1 MPNWLDVNPRS
12 GVPLY
17 VQLVQQITHAME
29 IGILQT
35 GEQLPTVRQLASE
48 LTIAP
53 NTIVKAYD
61 ELAHLGLIE
70 SRQGVG
76 TIVTAN
82 LNGALRPHQLETIFE
97 RLDAL
102 VRDAAN
108 LGVSEQELRARFEAA
123 LARFYRG
130 VQGREGEGDTHDG
143 ATRATVDRQQ
153 FSRKE

>member
-29 IGILQT
+29 IGILQS
-35 GEQLPTVRQLASE
+35 GDQLPTVRQLASE

-82 LNGALRPHQLETIFE
+82 LNGALREQQRAALFE
-97 RLDAL
+97 RLRLL

-108 LGVSEQELRARFEAA
+108 LGVSEEDLSSRFNAE
-123 LARFYRG
+123 LARQYRPQPDD
-130 VQGREGEGDTHDG
+130 QGGE
-143 ATRATVDRQQ
+143 
-153 FSRKE
+153 E

>member
-12 GVPLY
+12 GVPIY
-17 VQLVQQITHAME
+17 VQLVQQITHALE

-35 GEQLPTVRQLASE
+35 GDQLPTVRLLASE

-61 ELAHLGLIE
+61 ELANLGLIE

-82 LNGALRPHQLETIFE
+82 LNAALRPQQVGALYE
-97 RLDAL
+97 RLHAL

-108 LGVSEQELRARFEAA
+108 LQVGEQELREQFNSA
-123 LARFYRG
+123 LSRYYSG
-130 VQGREGEGDTHDG
+130 VESGEGSEQDGRDTGNISYQHRLAG
-143 ATRATVDRQQ
+143 
-153 FSRKE
+153 KE

>member
-12 GVPLY
+12 GVPIY
-17 VQLVQQITHAME
+17 VQLVQQIKHALE
-29 IGILQT
+29 VGILQT
-35 GEQLPTVRQLASE
+35 GDQLPTVRQLASE

-61 ELAHLGLIE
+61 ELANLGLIE

-82 LNGALRPHQLETIFE
+82 LNGALRQQQLEALFE
-97 RLDAL
+97 RIRVL

-108 LGVSEQELRARFEAA
+108 LGVSEQALSERFEAE

-130 VQGREGEGDTHDG
+130 QQS
-143 ATRATVDRQQ
+143 RQE
-153 FSRKE
+153 R

>member
-29 IGILQT
+29 IGALQA
-35 GEQLPTVRQLASE
+35 GDQLPTVRQLASE

-61 ELAHLGLIE
+61 ELGRLGLIE

-82 LNGALRPHQLETIFE
+82 LNGALRPRQLEAFFE
-97 RLDAL
+97 RLHAL
-102 VRDAAN
+102 TRDAAN
-108 LGVSEQELRARFEAA
+108 LGISEQE
-123 LARFYRG
+123 
-130 VQGREGEGDTHDG
+130 
-143 ATRATVDRQQ
+143 
-153 FSRKE
+153 

>member
-12 GVPLY
+12 GVPIY

-35 GEQLPTVRQLASE
+35 GDQLPTVRQLASE

-61 ELAHLGLIE
+61 ELANLGLIE

-76 TIVTAN
+76 TIVTAH
-82 LNGALRPHQLETIFE
+82 LNGALRQHQLEALYE
-97 RLDAL
+97 RIRVL
-102 VRDAAN
+102 VRDAVN
-108 LGVSEQELRARFEAA
+108 LGVGEQELSERFESER
-123 LARFYRG
+123 ARFYRG
-130 VQGREGEGDTHDG
+130 QQKGQGG
-143 ATRATVDRQQ
+143 
-153 FSRKE
+153 

>member
-12 GVPLY
+12 GVPIY
-17 VQLVQQITHAME
+17 VQLVQQITHALE

-35 GEQLPTVRQLASE
+35 GDQLPTVRQLASE

-61 ELAHLGLIE
+61 ELARLGLIE

-76 TIVTAN
+76 TLVTAN
-82 LNGALRPHQLETIFE
+82 LNGVLHQHRRDALLEQMA
-97 RLDAL
+97 AL

-108 LGVSEQELRARFEAA
+108 LGISEQELRDRFEGES
-123 LARFYRG
+123 ARFYRG
-130 VQGREGEGDTHDG
+130 QQ
-143 ATRATVDRQQ
+143 DRQGENTAGKHAATTPDQ
-153 FSRKE
+153 Q